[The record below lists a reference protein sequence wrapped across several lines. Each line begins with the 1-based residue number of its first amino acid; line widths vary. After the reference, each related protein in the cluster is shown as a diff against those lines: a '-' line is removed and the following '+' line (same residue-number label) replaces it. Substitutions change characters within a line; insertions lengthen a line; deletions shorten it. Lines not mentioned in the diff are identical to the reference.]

1 MRRFTGLLVLGL
13 ALVGACNSSDST
25 APGGGTLT
33 GSYSLKTVN
42 GSTLPYNFPNGL
54 VLVSET
60 LTLGADGSYTDLAT
74 YNSGQQSTEFGSY
87 SALNNSVTFHDQ
99 TDNITYSGS
108 VSADVLTEISNGYT
122 SVYQRN

>member
-1 MRRFTGLLVLGL
+1 MRRITGLLVLGL
-13 ALVGACNSSDST
+13 ALVGACNSDST
-25 APGGGTLT
+25 SPSGGTLT
-33 GSYSLKTVN
+33 GSYSLRTVN
-42 GSTLPYNFPNGL
+42 GSALPYNFPNGL

-60 LTLGADGSYTDLAT
+60 LTLGSNGSYTDVAT
-74 YNSGQQSTEFGSY
+74 YNSGQTSTEFGSY

-99 TDNITYSGS
+99 TDGITYSGS